1 MQHVEL
7 LASGRNEDDALKSL
21 TSRATG
27 RFYTH
32 EVIGRHLIDAVL
44 AAFKIDSRQELRV
57 VDPFCGDG
65 RLVCWLLRQ
74 ASETVG
80 PRNTTWHVTLWDCSD
95 TALRQARQRVEAVA
109 REIGLDVILEARVG
123 DSFTL
128 AFNRLGEFNIVITNP
143 PWELL
148 KPDRRELS
156 SLDEDEAKAYVT
168 RLRSFDEWLA
178 EHYPLSQPL
187 RRFYGWGTNLSRCGS
202 EVALRLTSPGGV
214 CGLVSPAS
222 FLADQITVNLRRW
235 LFREYTIVDLGY
247 FPAEARFFEGVDQPA
262 VTLVAQSC
270 KPSHFAPMLTVYGR
284 SRRQES
290 HTVLRLDWED
300 LQASAYTLPVHFG
313 ADKIAQ
319 LAKWRHFPKFA
330 DLEGAG
336 IRALWAGRELD
347 ETNHHSFL
355 GTEGDF
361 LFVKGRMIGRYRVVE
376 APGLYVRHDGP
387 PVPTSACR
395 HRLAWRDVSRP
406 NQKRRVHA
414 TLIPPG
420 WVSGNSLS
428 VAFFRDDDVRRLKA
442 LLAILNSIPF
452 EFQLRSQL
460 ATAHVSLGAVRR
472 CSTPDLEDSALL
484 ATLSDLVDRRLAGD
498 VAAELE
504 AEVRVAQA
512 YGLSRD
518 DFALILS
525 SFEKMGQSEVT
536 DLTSHEAWRW
546 SG

>member
-7 LASGRNEDDALKSL
+7 LASGSNEDDPPKSL

-32 EVIGRHLIDAVL
+32 EVIGRHVIDAIL
-44 AAFKIDSRQELRV
+44 AVFKIDTCQELRV

-95 TALRQARQRVEAVA
+95 TAVRQARQRVEAVA
-109 REIGLDVILEARVG
+109 REVGLNVIVEARLG

-128 AFNRLGEFNIVITNP
+128 ASNRLGEFNIVITNP

-156 SLDEDEAKAYVT
+156 SLDEDEAKAYVA
-168 RLRSFDEWLA
+168 RLRSYDEWLA
-178 EHYPLSQPL
+178 EHYPLSQPR
-187 RRFYGWGTNLSRCGS
+187 RRFSGWGTNLSRCGS
-202 EVALRLTSPGGV
+202 EVALRLTAPGGV

-235 LFREYTIVDLGY
+235 LLREYTILDLGY

-270 KPSHFAPMLTVYGR
+270 KPSHFAPTLSVYGR
-284 SRRQES
+284 SRRLQS
-290 HTVLRLDWED
+290 HIVLRLDWED
-300 LQASAYTLPVHFG
+300 LQASGYALPVHFG
-313 ADKIAQ
+313 ADKMTQ
-319 LAKWRHFPKFA
+319 LARLRHFPKVA
-330 DLEGAG
+330 ELEGSG
-336 IRALWAGRELD
+336 PQGLWAGRELD

-355 GTEGDF
+355 APEGDF
-361 LFVKGRMIGRYRVVE
+361 LFVKGRMIGRYQLVE
-376 APGLYVRHDGP
+376 VPTLYVRRDALQ
-387 PVPTSACR
+387 VPRSACHYR
-395 HRLAWRDVSRP
+395 VAWRDVSRP

-452 EFQLRSQL
+452 EFQLRSRL
-460 ATAHVSLGAVRR
+460 ATAHLSLGAVRR
-472 CSTPDLEDSALL
+472 CSVPDLEDTAFL
-484 ATLSDLVDRRLAGD
+484 ATLSGLVDRRLAGD
-498 VAAELE
+498 GTAEVE
-504 AEVRVAQA
+504 AEVRVAEA

-518 DFALILS
+518 DLALLLS
-525 SFEKMGQSEVT
+525 SFDKMEEYEVAS
-536 DLTSHEAWRW
+536 LTSHEAWR
-546 SG
+546 